1 MKSGGHAYNPG
12 FSSTTGVQIS
22 MVRFNDITYDNAS
35 STVTIGVGQIWDEV
49 YAKLDSLA
57 VTVAGGRIPGVGES
71 TFARSM
77 VDSVASYC

>member
-1 MKSGGHAYNPG
+1 MKSGGHAFNPG

-35 STVTIGVGQIWDEV
+35 STVTIGVALTWDEV

-57 VTVAGGRIPGVGES
+57 VTVAGGRVPGIGKS
-71 TFARSM
+71 IFTKSIL
-77 VDSVASYC
+77 DSVASYY